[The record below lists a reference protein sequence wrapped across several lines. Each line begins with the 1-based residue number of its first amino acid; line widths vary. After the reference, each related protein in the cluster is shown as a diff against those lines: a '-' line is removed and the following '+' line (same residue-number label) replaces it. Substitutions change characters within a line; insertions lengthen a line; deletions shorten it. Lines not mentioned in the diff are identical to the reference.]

1 MAQPSIATRL
11 SNLVTNKDNHLQA
24 SSYKVLREGLFG
36 QYIHPSQVTWD
47 LEGGAPGLLPT
58 RENSGLFPWKKSQ
71 WGGQGWGPGG
81 RWPGWVAPSFN
92 RQWGVREVFE
102 LIFFYCCFVFQ
113 FHELVT
119 THLLFK
125 IIMVQTWASE
135 NNECM
140 VPGPL
145 RALIA
150 LMPASGSIFLALR
163 YTHSI
168 LLKAFV

>member
-1 MAQPSIATRL
+1 MFPGISLHLPGAVSFCFYFSLLVCSTRFFL
-11 SNLVTNKDNHLQA
+11 SLVTYCSHGPAQYSHSSLKSGNKQDNHLQA

-102 LIFFYCCFVFQ
+102 LIFFIVA
-113 FHELVT
+113 
-119 THLLFK
+119 LFFSF
-125 IIMVQTWASE
+125 M
-135 NNECM
+135 N
-140 VPGPL
+140 
-145 RALIA
+145 
-150 LMPASGSIFLALR
+150 
-163 YTHSI
+163 
-168 LLKAFV
+168 